1 MPVDLACLL
10 RNNIYVFGIRGEGKS
25 ATHRPAAL
33 MAQKRFDATLIHT
46 HTCPLAEVPTAIRY
60 GASAS
65 RTRSRGS
72 CRSAGPE
79 VRFAAFQVTR
89 LSAVVG
95 IQSPK
100 VKRLPVFQSTSCSG
114 ICSRILAMKARPVQC
129 IGITRSGAIAFNSAI
144 VCST

>member
-10 RNNIYVFGIRGEGKS
+10 RNNIYVFGICGEGKS

-46 HTCPLAEVPTAIRY
+46 TVRLAEVPTTIRY

-65 RTRSRGS
+65 RTRSRWP

-79 VRFAAFQVTR
+79 LRFAAFQLTR

-95 IQSPK
+95 VQTPK

-114 ICSRILAMKARPVQC
+114 ISSRILAMKARPVQC